1 MVNNMEKF
9 TRWLEN
15 QLFNYKTFVFII
27 IVLMTGFLGFN
38 AAQVK
43 PSASFEKMIPVQH
56 EYIQNYLKYKQDLT
70 SLGNVIRVVI
80 ENPEGDIFNAKFQ
93 DAMRQ
98 LNDELFFING
108 VDRSGMKSIWT
119 ANATWA
125 EVTEEGF
132 IGGPIIPTDYDGSE
146 RSLEQLRR
154 QVMLSGQVGYLVADN
169 FKSALYLL
177 PLMSTNPETGL
188 PLDYDELSKSLE
200 KVRDKYEAQ
209 GVNIRITGF
218 AKVVGD
224 LIDGAA
230 QVVIF
235 FITAIFIT
243 FGLLLLYNRCL
254 RSSLVTIS
262 CALVAVIW
270 QLGLLNLMGQGLDP
284 YSMLVPF
291 LVFAIAV
298 SHGVQLISAIG
309 HHIAAGRKAEQASRL
324 AFRALVIP
332 GLIAL
337 LSDGLGFITL
347 NVIEIQV
354 IQDLATAASVGVAVI
369 LLTNLVLL
377 PILMSWTG
385 VSQRGVN
392 YLLHEQAKVPSI
404 VKVFS
409 RFASPKSA
417 KLVLIFGVVCLV
429 FGLYQGQSLKI
440 GDLDSGAPEL
450 RADSRYNIDNAFVA
464 NNYKASTDIL
474 VLMVETA
481 AEQCTSYQTLNAVNR
496 LQAHVEGIPGV
507 QSTLSVTTIAKR
519 AIVGMNE
526 GNPKWQ
532 GLSSNQLVLNAGA
545 GRAPA
550 AFTNNTCSM
559 LPLII
564 YLDDH
569 KANTLETVIADI
581 TDYTTKYPTKDVVF
595 SLAAGN
601 GGIEAATNSVIE
613 KAQYQMLI
621 WVYGVVAVL
630 CFLTFRS
637 IKTLICII
645 LPLALTS
652 ILGQAL
658 MATLGIG
665 VKVATL
671 PVIALGVG
679 IGVDYGIYIYSQ
691 IAARLKVGDDLH
703 SAYCYALKSTGKAV
717 AFTGITLAIG
727 VCTWVLSPIK
737 FQADMGL
744 MLTFMFLW
752 NMLGA
757 LCFLPALAW
766 LLNINGESKEDSPAK
781 IASDIEG
788 QVSTA

>member
-1 MVNNMEKF
+1 MEKL
-9 TRWLEN
+9 TIWIEK
-15 QLFNYKTFVFII
+15 QLFGFKYVVFAF
-27 IVLMTGFLGFN
+27 IVLLTAFLAYN
-38 AAQVK
+38 ASLVR

-56 EYIQNYLKYKQDLT
+56 EYVQNYLNYKQELA
-70 SLGNVIRVVI
+70 SLGNSVRVVI
-80 ENPEGDIFNAKFQ
+80 ENENGDIFNAEFQ
-93 DAMRQ
+93 EQMRT
-98 LNDELFFING
+98 LNDELFFISG

-119 ANATWA
+119 SNVTWA
-125 EVTEEGF
+125 EVTEDGF
-132 IGGPIIPTDYDGSE
+132 VGGTVIPSDYDGSQ
-146 RSLEQLRR
+146 RTLDRLRR
-154 QVMLSGQVGYLVADN
+154 NVMLSGQVGYLVGDD
-169 FKSALYLL
+169 FKSAVFLL
-177 PLMSTNPETGL
+177 PLMSINPETGK
-188 PLDYDELSKSLE
+188 PLDYNKLSNTLE
-200 KVRDKYEAQ
+200 EIRSKYEVD
-209 GVNIRITGF
+209 GVKVHITGF

-224 LIDGAA
+224 LIAGAA
-230 QVVIF
+230 EVVIF
-235 FITAIFIT
+235 FITAIIIT
-243 FGLLLLYNRCL
+243 FALLYLYSRCL
-254 RSSLVTIS
+254 RSTIVTVT

-270 QLGLLNLMGQGLDP
+270 QLGLLNLLGQGLDP

-309 HHIAAGRKAEQASRL
+309 QHMAAGNKAEQAARL
-324 AFRALVIP
+324 AFRALAIP

-385 VSQRGVN
+385 VSPAGIK
-392 YLLHEQAKVPSI
+392 YLLAEQSKTPLI
-404 VKVFS
+404 VTVFS
-409 RFASPKSA
+409 RFADAKWAKSA
-417 KLVLIFGVVCLV
+417 LIFGVLCLV
-429 FGLYQGQSLKI
+429 VGLYQGQSLKI
-440 GDLDSGAPEL
+440 GDLDAGAPEL
-450 RADSRYNIDNAFVA
+450 RADSRYNLDNAYVA
-464 NNYKASTDIL
+464 NNYQASTDIM
-474 VLMVETA
+474 VLMVETPV
-481 AEQCTSYQTLNAVNR
+481 EQCSSYHTLNAVNQ

-507 QSTLSVTTIAKR
+507 QSTLSVATIAKK

-532 GLSSNQLVLNAGA
+532 GLSPNQLVLNAA
-545 GRAPA
+545 VGRAPA
-550 AFTNNTCSM
+550 AFMNNTCSM

-581 TDYTTKYPTKDVVF
+581 TAYTAANKTEGVNF
-595 SLAAGN
+595 ALAAGN
-601 GGIEAATNSVIE
+601 AGIEAATNSVIE
-613 KAQYQMLI
+613 KAQYQMLM
-621 WVYGVVAVL
+621 WVYGVVGVL

-637 IKTLICII
+637 VKTLICII

-691 IAARLKVGDDLH
+691 LSARLKMGDNLQD
-703 SAYCYALKSTGKAV
+703 AYKYALSSTGKAV

-744 MLTFMFLW
+744 MLTFMFIW
-752 NMLGA
+752 NMIGA

-766 LLNINGESKEDSPAK
+766 LLNIGGNT
-781 IASDIEG
+781 
-788 QVSTA
+788 QVATSSQPD

>member
-1 MVNNMEKF
+1 MEKL
-9 TRWLEN
+9 TIWIEK
-15 QLFNYKTFVFII
+15 QLFGFKYIVFAV
-27 IVLMTGFLGFN
+27 IVLLTAFLAYN
-38 AAQVK
+38 ASLVR

-56 EYIQNYLKYKQDLT
+56 EYVQNYLNYKQELA
-70 SLGNVIRVVI
+70 SLGNSVRVVI
-80 ENPEGDIFNAKFQ
+80 ENENGDIFNAEFQ
-93 DAMRQ
+93 EQMRT
-98 LNDELFFING
+98 LNDELFFISG

-119 ANATWA
+119 ANVTWA
-125 EVTEEGF
+125 EVTEDGF
-132 IGGPIIPTDYDGSE
+132 VGGTVIPSDYDGSQ
-146 RSLEQLRR
+146 RTLDRLRR
-154 QVMLSGQVGYLVADN
+154 NVMLSGQVGYLVGDD
-169 FKSALYLL
+169 FKSAVFLL
-177 PLMSTNPETGL
+177 PLMSINPDTGK
-188 PLDYDELSKSLE
+188 PLDYNQLSTTLE
-200 KVRDKYEAQ
+200 EIRSKYEVN
-209 GVNIRITGF
+209 GVKVHITGF

-224 LIDGAA
+224 LIAGAA
-230 QVVIF
+230 EVVIF
-235 FITAIFIT
+235 FLTAIVIT
-243 FGLLLLYNRCL
+243 FALLYLYSRCL
-254 RSSLVTIS
+254 RSTFVTVT

-270 QLGLLNLMGQGLDP
+270 QLGLLNLLGQGLDP

-309 HHIAAGRKAEQASRL
+309 QHMAAGNKAEQAARL
-324 AFRALVIP
+324 GFRALAIP

-347 NVIEIQV
+347 NVIEIEV

-369 LLTNLVLL
+369 LLTNLILL

-385 VSQRGVN
+385 VSPAGIK
-392 YLLHEQAKVPSI
+392 YLVAEQSKTPLI
-404 VKVFS
+404 VTVFS
-409 RFASPKSA
+409 RFADAKWAKSA
-417 KLVLIFGVVCLV
+417 LIFGVVCLAV
-429 FGLYQGQSLKI
+429 GLYQGQSLKI
-440 GDLDSGAPEL
+440 GDLDAGAPEL
-450 RADSRYNIDNAFVA
+450 RADSRYNLDNAYVV
-464 NNYKASTDIL
+464 NNYQASTDIM
-474 VLMVETA
+474 VLMVETP
-481 AEQCTSYQTLNAVNR
+481 AEQCSSYHTLNAVNQ
-496 LQAHVEGIPGV
+496 LQSHVEGIAGV
-507 QSTLSVTTIAKR
+507 QSTLSVATIAKK

-532 GLSSNQLVLNAGA
+532 GLSPNQLVLNAA
-545 GRAPA
+545 VGRAPA
-550 AFTNNTCSM
+550 AFMNNTCSM

-581 TDYTTKYPTKDVVF
+581 TAYTTANKTEGVNF
-595 SLAAGN
+595 ALAAGN
-601 GGIEAATNSVIE
+601 AGIEAATNSVIE
-613 KAQYQMLI
+613 KAQYQMLM
-621 WVYGVVAVL
+621 WVYGVVAIL

-637 IKTLICII
+637 VKTLICII

-691 IAARLKVGDDLH
+691 LSARLKIGDNLQD
-703 SAYCYALKSTGKAV
+703 AYKYALSSTGKAV

-744 MLTFMFLW
+744 MLTFMFIW

-766 LLNINGESKEDSPAK
+766 LLNIGGNRQVVAPSQQAKTEQDSSNA
-781 IASDIEG
+781 A
-788 QVSTA
+788 

>member
-1 MVNNMEKF
+1 MEKL
-9 TRWLEN
+9 TIWIEK
-15 QLFNYKTFVFII
+15 QLFGFKYVVFAF
-27 IVLMTGFLGFN
+27 IVLLTAFLAYN
-38 AAQVK
+38 ASLVR

-56 EYIQNYLKYKQDLT
+56 EYIQNYLNYKQELA
-70 SLGNVIRVVI
+70 SLGNSVRVVI
-80 ENPEGDIFNAKFQ
+80 ENEKGDIFNAKFQ
-93 DAMRQ
+93 DQMRA
-98 LNDELFFING
+98 LNDELFFISG

-119 ANATWA
+119 SNVTWA
-125 EVTEEGF
+125 EVTEDGF
-132 IGGPIIPTDYDGSE
+132 VGGTVIPSDYDGSQ
-146 RSLEQLRR
+146 RTLDRLRR
-154 QVMLSGQVGYLVADN
+154 NVMLSGQVGYLVGDD
-169 FKSALYLL
+169 FKSAVFLL
-177 PLMSTNPETGL
+177 PLMSVNPDTGKA
-188 PLDYDELSKSLE
+188 LDYDQLSNTLE
-200 KVRDKYEAQ
+200 DIRSKYEVG
-209 GVNIRITGF
+209 GVKVHITGF

-224 LIDGAA
+224 LIAGAA
-230 QVVIF
+230 EVVIF
-235 FITAIFIT
+235 FITAIIIT
-243 FGLLLLYNRCL
+243 FALLYLYSRCL
-254 RSSLVTIS
+254 RSTIVTVT

-270 QLGLLNLMGQGLDP
+270 QLGLLNLLGQGLDP

-309 HHIAAGRKAEQASRL
+309 QHMAAGNKAEQAARL
-324 AFRALVIP
+324 AFRALAIP

-385 VSQRGVN
+385 VSPAGIK
-392 YLLHEQAKVPSI
+392 YLLAEQSKTPLI
-404 VKVFS
+404 VTVFS
-409 RFASPKSA
+409 RFADAKWAKSA
-417 KLVLIFGVVCLV
+417 LMFGVFCLAV
-429 FGLYQGQSLKI
+429 GLYQGQSLKI
-440 GDLDSGAPEL
+440 GDLDAGAPEL
-450 RADSRYNIDNAFVA
+450 RADSRYNLDNAYVA
-464 NNYKASTDIL
+464 NNYQASTDIM
-474 VLMVETA
+474 VLMVETP
-481 AEQCTSYQTLNAVNR
+481 AEQCSSYHTLNAVNQ

-507 QSTLSVTTIAKR
+507 QSTLSVATIAKK

-532 GLSSNQLVLNAGA
+532 GLSPNQLVLNAA
-545 GRAPA
+545 VGRAPA
-550 AFTNNTCSM
+550 AFMNNTCSM

-581 TDYTTKYPTKDVVF
+581 TAYTAANKTEGVNF
-595 SLAAGN
+595 ALAAGN
-601 GGIEAATNSVIE
+601 AGIEAATNSVIE
-613 KAQYQMLI
+613 KAQYQMLM
-621 WVYGVVAVL
+621 WVYGVVGLL

-637 IKTLICII
+637 VKTLICII

-691 IAARLKVGDDLH
+691 LSARLKMGYNLQD
-703 SAYCYALKSTGKAV
+703 AYKYALSSTGKAV

-744 MLTFMFLW
+744 MLTFMFIW
-752 NMLGA
+752 NMIGA

-766 LLNINGESKEDSPAK
+766 LLNIGGKT
-781 IASDIEG
+781 
-788 QVSTA
+788 QVVTQVTR

>member
-1 MVNNMEKF
+1 MEKL
-9 TRWLEN
+9 TIWIEK
-15 QLFNYKTFVFII
+15 QLFGFKYIVFAV
-27 IVLMTGFLGFN
+27 IVLLTAFLAYN
-38 AAQVK
+38 ASLVR

-56 EYIQNYLKYKQDLT
+56 EYVQNYLNYKQELA
-70 SLGNVIRVVI
+70 SLGNSVRVVI
-80 ENPEGDIFNAKFQ
+80 ENENGDIFNAEFQ
-93 DAMRQ
+93 EQMRT
-98 LNDELFFING
+98 LNDELFFISG

-119 ANATWA
+119 ANVTWA
-125 EVTEEGF
+125 EVTEDGF
-132 IGGPIIPTDYDGSE
+132 VGGTVIPSDYDGSQ
-146 RSLEQLRR
+146 RTLDRLRR
-154 QVMLSGQVGYLVADN
+154 NVMLSGQVGYLVGDN
-169 FKSALYLL
+169 FKSAVFIL
-177 PLMSTNPETGL
+177 PLMSINPDTGK
-188 PLDYDELSKSLE
+188 PLDYNQLSITLE
-200 KVRDKYEAQ
+200 EIRSKYEVN
-209 GVNIRITGF
+209 GVKVHITGF

-224 LIDGAA
+224 LIAGAA
-230 QVVIF
+230 EVVIF
-235 FITAIFIT
+235 FLTAIVIT
-243 FGLLLLYNRCL
+243 FALLYLYSRCL
-254 RSSLVTIS
+254 RSTIVTVT

-309 HHIAAGRKAEQASRL
+309 QHMAAGNKAEQAARL
-324 AFRALVIP
+324 GFRALAIP

-369 LLTNLVLL
+369 LLTNLILL

-385 VSQRGVN
+385 VSPAGIK
-392 YLLHEQAKVPSI
+392 YLVAEQSKTPLI
-404 VKVFS
+404 VTVFS
-409 RFASPKSA
+409 RFADAKWAKS
-417 KLVLIFGVVCLV
+417 VLIFGVVCLAV
-429 FGLYQGQSLKI
+429 GLYQGQSLKI
-440 GDLDSGAPEL
+440 GDLDAGAPEL
-450 RADSRYNIDNAFVA
+450 RADSRYNLDNAYVV
-464 NNYKASTDIL
+464 NNYQASTDIM
-474 VLMVETA
+474 VLMVETP
-481 AEQCTSYQTLNAVNR
+481 AEQCSSYHTLNAVNQ
-496 LQAHVEGIPGV
+496 LQAHIEGIPGV
-507 QSTLSVTTIAKR
+507 QSTLSVATIAKK

-532 GLSSNQLVLNAGA
+532 GLSPNQLVLNAA
-545 GRAPA
+545 VGRAPA
-550 AFTNNTCSM
+550 AFMNNTCSM

-581 TDYTTKYPTKDVVF
+581 TAYTAANKTQGVNF
-595 SLAAGN
+595 ALAAGN
-601 GGIEAATNSVIE
+601 AGIEAATNSVIE
-613 KAQYQMLI
+613 KAQYQMLM
-621 WVYGVVAVL
+621 WVYGVVALL

-637 IKTLICII
+637 VKTLICII

-691 IAARLKVGDDLH
+691 LSARLKMGDNLQD
-703 SAYCYALKSTGKAV
+703 AYKYALSSTGKAV
-717 AFTGITLAIG
+717 AFTGVTLAIG

-744 MLTFMFLW
+744 MLTFMFIW

-766 LLNINGESKEDSPAK
+766 LLKIGGNAQVVASPELAK
-781 IASDIEG
+781 LEEEKSNA
-788 QVSTA
+788 A

>member
-1 MVNNMEKF
+1 MEKL
-9 TRWLEN
+9 TIWIEK
-15 QLFNYKTFVFII
+15 QLFGFKYIVFAV
-27 IVLMTGFLGFN
+27 IVLLTAFLAYN
-38 AAQVK
+38 ASLVR

-56 EYIQNYLKYKQDLT
+56 EYVQNYLNYKQELA
-70 SLGNVIRVVI
+70 SLGNSVRVVI
-80 ENPEGDIFNAKFQ
+80 ENQNGDIFNAEFQ
-93 DAMRQ
+93 EQMRT
-98 LNDELFFING
+98 LNDELFFISG

-119 ANATWA
+119 ANVTWA
-125 EVTEEGF
+125 EVTEDGF
-132 IGGPIIPTDYDGSE
+132 VGGTVIPSDYDGSQ
-146 RSLEQLRR
+146 RTLDRLRR
-154 QVMLSGQVGYLVADN
+154 NVMLSGQVGYLVGDN
-169 FKSALYLL
+169 FKSAVFIL
-177 PLMSTNPETGL
+177 PLMSINPDTGK
-188 PLDYDELSKSLE
+188 PLDYNQLSITLE
-200 KVRDKYEAQ
+200 EIRSKYEVN
-209 GVNIRITGF
+209 GVKVHITGF

-224 LIDGAA
+224 LIAGAA
-230 QVVIF
+230 EVVIF
-235 FITAIFIT
+235 FLTAIVIT
-243 FGLLLLYNRCL
+243 FALLYLYSRCL
-254 RSSLVTIS
+254 RSTIVTVT

-309 HHIAAGRKAEQASRL
+309 QHMAAGNKAEQAARL
-324 AFRALVIP
+324 GFRALAIP

-369 LLTNLVLL
+369 LLSNLILL

-385 VSQRGVN
+385 VSPAGIK
-392 YLLHEQAKVPSI
+392 YLVAEQSKTPLI
-404 VKVFS
+404 VTVFS
-409 RFASPKSA
+409 RFADAKWAKS
-417 KLVLIFGVVCLV
+417 VLIFGVVCLAV
-429 FGLYQGQSLKI
+429 GLYQGQSLKI
-440 GDLDSGAPEL
+440 GDLDAGAPEL
-450 RADSRYNIDNAFVA
+450 RADSRYNLDNAYVV
-464 NNYKASTDIL
+464 NNYQASTDIM
-474 VLMVETA
+474 VLMVETP
-481 AEQCTSYQTLNAVNR
+481 AEQCSSYHTLNAVNQ
-496 LQAHVEGIPGV
+496 LQAHIEGIPGV
-507 QSTLSVTTIAKR
+507 QSTLSVATIAKK

-532 GLSSNQLVLNAGA
+532 GLSPNQLVLNAA
-545 GRAPA
+545 VGRAPA
-550 AFTNNTCSM
+550 AFMNNTCSM

-581 TDYTTKYPTKDVVF
+581 TAYTAANKTEGVNF
-595 SLAAGN
+595 ALAAGN
-601 GGIEAATNSVIE
+601 AGIEAATNSVIE
-613 KAQYQMLI
+613 KAQYQMLM
-621 WVYGVVAVL
+621 WVYGVVALL

-637 IKTLICII
+637 VKTLICII

-691 IAARLKVGDDLH
+691 LSARLKMGDNLQD
-703 SAYCYALKSTGKAV
+703 AYKYALSSTGKAV
-717 AFTGITLAIG
+717 AFTGVTLAIG

-744 MLTFMFLW
+744 MLTFMFIW

-766 LLNINGESKEDSPAK
+766 LLKIGGNAQVVASPELAK
-781 IASDIEG
+781 LEEEKSNA
-788 QVSTA
+788 A

>member
-1 MVNNMEKF
+1 MEKL
-9 TRWLEN
+9 TIWIEK
-15 QLFNYKTFVFII
+15 QLFGFKYIVFAV
-27 IVLMTGFLGFN
+27 IVLLTAFLAYN
-38 AAQVK
+38 ASLVR

-56 EYIQNYLKYKQDLT
+56 EYVQNYLNYKQELA
-70 SLGNVIRVVI
+70 SLGNSVRVVI
-80 ENPEGDIFNAKFQ
+80 ENENGDIFNAEFQ
-93 DAMRQ
+93 EQMRT
-98 LNDELFFING
+98 LNDELFFISG

-119 ANATWA
+119 ANVTWA
-125 EVTEEGF
+125 EVTEDGF
-132 IGGPIIPTDYDGSE
+132 VGGTVIPSDYDGSQ
-146 RSLEQLRR
+146 RTLDRLRR
-154 QVMLSGQVGYLVADN
+154 NVMLSGQVGYLVGDD
-169 FKSALYLL
+169 FKSAVFLL
-177 PLMSTNPETGL
+177 PLMSINPDTGK
-188 PLDYDELSKSLE
+188 PLDYNQLSITLE
-200 KVRDKYEAQ
+200 EIRSKYEVN
-209 GVNIRITGF
+209 GVKVHITGF

-224 LIDGAA
+224 LIAGAA
-230 QVVIF
+230 EVVIF
-235 FITAIFIT
+235 FLTAIVIT
-243 FGLLLLYNRCL
+243 FALLYLYSRCL
-254 RSSLVTIS
+254 RSTFVTVT

-270 QLGLLNLMGQGLDP
+270 QLGLLNLLGQGLDP

-309 HHIAAGRKAEQASRL
+309 QHMAAGNKAEQAARL
-324 AFRALVIP
+324 GFRALAIP

-347 NVIEIQV
+347 NVIEIEV

-369 LLTNLVLL
+369 LLTNLILL

-385 VSQRGVN
+385 VSPAGIK
-392 YLLHEQAKVPSI
+392 YLVAEQSKTPLI
-404 VKVFS
+404 VTVFS
-409 RFASPKSA
+409 RFADAKWAKSA
-417 KLVLIFGVVCLV
+417 LIFGVVCLAV
-429 FGLYQGQSLKI
+429 GLYQGQSLKI
-440 GDLDSGAPEL
+440 GDLDAGAPEL
-450 RADSRYNIDNAFVA
+450 RADSRYNLDNAYVV
-464 NNYKASTDIL
+464 NNYQASTDIM
-474 VLMVETA
+474 VLMVETP
-481 AEQCTSYQTLNAVNR
+481 AEQCSSYHTLNAVNQ
-496 LQAHVEGIPGV
+496 LQSHVEGIAGV
-507 QSTLSVTTIAKR
+507 QSTLSVATIAKK

-532 GLSSNQLVLNAGA
+532 GLSPNQLVLNAA
-545 GRAPA
+545 VGRAPA
-550 AFTNNTCSM
+550 AFMNNTCSM

-581 TDYTTKYPTKDVVF
+581 TAYTVANKTEGVNF
-595 SLAAGN
+595 ALAAGN
-601 GGIEAATNSVIE
+601 AGIEAATNSVIE
-613 KAQYQMLI
+613 KAQYQMLM
-621 WVYGVVAVL
+621 WVYGVVAIL

-637 IKTLICII
+637 VKTLICII

-691 IAARLKVGDDLH
+691 LSARLKIGDNLQD
-703 SAYCYALKSTGKAV
+703 AYKYALSSTGKAV

-744 MLTFMFLW
+744 MLTFMFIW

-766 LLNINGESKEDSPAK
+766 LLNIGGNRQVVAPSQQAK
-781 IASDIEG
+781 IEQDSSNA
-788 QVSTA
+788 A

>member
-1 MVNNMEKF
+1 MEKL
-9 TRWLEN
+9 TIWIEK
-15 QLFNYKTFVFII
+15 QLFGFKYIVFAV
-27 IVLMTGFLGFN
+27 IVLLTAFLAYN
-38 AAQVK
+38 ASLVR

-56 EYIQNYLKYKQDLT
+56 EYVQNYLNYKQELA
-70 SLGNVIRVVI
+70 SLGNSVRVVI
-80 ENPEGDIFNAKFQ
+80 ENQNGDIFNAEFQ
-93 DAMRQ
+93 EQMRT
-98 LNDELFFING
+98 LNDELFFISG

-119 ANATWA
+119 ANVTWA
-125 EVTEEGF
+125 EVTEDGF
-132 IGGPIIPTDYDGSE
+132 VGGTVIPSDYDGSQ
-146 RSLEQLRR
+146 RTLDRLRR
-154 QVMLSGQVGYLVADN
+154 NVMLSGQVGYLVGDN
-169 FKSALYLL
+169 FKSAVFIL
-177 PLMSTNPETGL
+177 PLMSINPDTGK
-188 PLDYDELSKSLE
+188 PLDYNQLSITLE
-200 KVRDKYEAQ
+200 EIRSKYEVN
-209 GVNIRITGF
+209 GVKVHITGF

-224 LIDGAA
+224 LIAGAA
-230 QVVIF
+230 EVVIF
-235 FITAIFIT
+235 FLTAIVIT
-243 FGLLLLYNRCL
+243 FALLYLYSRCL
-254 RSSLVTIS
+254 RSTIVTVT

-309 HHIAAGRKAEQASRL
+309 QHMAAGNKSEQAARL
-324 AFRALVIP
+324 GFRALAIP

-369 LLTNLVLL
+369 LLTNLILL

-385 VSQRGVN
+385 VSPAGIK
-392 YLLHEQAKVPSI
+392 YLVAEQSKTPLI
-404 VKVFS
+404 VTVFS
-409 RFASPKSA
+409 RFADAKWAKS
-417 KLVLIFGVVCLV
+417 VLIFGVVCLAV
-429 FGLYQGQSLKI
+429 GLYQGQSLKI
-440 GDLDSGAPEL
+440 GDLDAGAPEL
-450 RADSRYNIDNAFVA
+450 RADSRYNLDNAYVV
-464 NNYKASTDIL
+464 NNYQASTDIM
-474 VLMVETA
+474 VLMVETP
-481 AEQCTSYQTLNAVNR
+481 AEQCSSYHTLNAVNQ
-496 LQAHVEGIPGV
+496 LQAHIEGIPGV
-507 QSTLSVTTIAKR
+507 QSTLSVATIAKK

-532 GLSSNQLVLNAGA
+532 GLSPNQLVLNAA
-545 GRAPA
+545 VGRAPA
-550 AFTNNTCSM
+550 AFMNNTCSM

-569 KANTLETVIADI
+569 KANTLETVISDI
-581 TDYTTKYPTKDVVF
+581 TAYTAANKTEGVNF
-595 SLAAGN
+595 ALAAGN
-601 GGIEAATNSVIE
+601 AGIEAATNSVIE
-613 KAQYQMLI
+613 KAQYQMLM
-621 WVYGVVAVL
+621 WVYGVVALL

-637 IKTLICII
+637 VKTLICII

-691 IAARLKVGDDLH
+691 LSARLKMGDNLQD
-703 SAYCYALKSTGKAV
+703 AYKYALSSTGKAV
-717 AFTGITLAIG
+717 AFTGVTLAIG

-744 MLTFMFLW
+744 MLTFMFIW

-766 LLNINGESKEDSPAK
+766 LLKIGGNAQVVASPELAK
-781 IASDIEG
+781 LEEEKSNA
-788 QVSTA
+788 A

>member
-1 MVNNMEKF
+1 MQKL
-9 TRWLEN
+9 TLWLEN
-15 QLFNYKTFVFII
+15 KLFNNKLFVFLL
-27 IVLMTGFLGFN
+27 IVITTLFLGYN
-38 AAQVK
+38 AGQVK

-56 EYIQNYLKYKQDLT
+56 EYIQNFLKYKQELA
-70 SLGNVIRVVI
+70 SLGNTVRVVI
-80 ENPEGDIFNAKFQ
+80 ENPNGDIFTADFQ
-93 DAMRQ
+93 NLMRT
-98 LNDELFFING
+98 LNDELFFISG

-119 ANATWA
+119 ANVTWA
-125 EVTEEGF
+125 EVTEDGF
-132 IGGPIIPTDYDGSE
+132 VGGTVIPSDYDGSA
-146 RSLEQLRR
+146 RTLQRLRR
-154 QVMLSGQVGYLVADN
+154 NVMLSGQVGYLVADN
-169 FKSALYLL
+169 FQSAVYLL
-177 PLMSTNPETGL
+177 PLLDTNPDTGT
-188 PLDYDELSKSLE
+188 PLDYDQLSQTLE
-200 KVRDKYEAQ
+200 QIRTKYEAE
-209 GVNIRITGF
+209 GVKIHITGF

-224 LIDGAA
+224 LIAGAA
-230 QVVIF
+230 EVVVF
-235 FITAIFIT
+235 FLTAIVIT
-243 FGLLLLYNRCL
+243 FGLLLIYSRCIK
-254 RSSLVTIS
+254 STVVTVI

-270 QLGLLNLMGQGLDP
+270 QLGLLNLLGQGLDP

-309 HHIAAGRKAEQASRL
+309 QHIAVGNKPGMASRL

-354 IQDLATAASVGVAVI
+354 IRDLATAASVGVAVI
-369 LLTNLVLL
+369 LITNLILL
-377 PILMSWTG
+377 PILMSWVG
-385 VSQRGVN
+385 VSQSGIR
-392 YLLHEQAKVPSI
+392 YLKAEQKKTSVL
-404 VKVFS
+404 VLMFS
-409 RFASPKSA
+409 RFASARWA
-417 KLVLIFGVVCLV
+417 KIALV
-429 FGLYQGQSLKI
+429 FGFICLGLGLYKGQALKI
-440 GDLDSGAPEL
+440 GDLDAGAPEL
-450 RADSRYNIDNAFVA
+450 RPDSRYNLDNAFVA
-464 NNYKASTDIL
+464 DNYRASTDIM

-481 AEQCTSYQTLNAVNR
+481 DEQCSRYATLNAVDR

-507 QSTLSVTTIAKR
+507 QSTLSVATIAKK

-532 GLSSNQLVLNAGA
+532 GLSPNQLVLNAA
-545 GRAPA
+545 VGRAPA
-550 AFTNNTCSM
+550 AFMNNTCSM

-569 KANTLETVIADI
+569 KANTLETVIGDI
-581 TDYTTKYPTKDVVF
+581 TSYTTVNKIPGVTF

-601 GGIEAATNSVIE
+601 AGIEAATNSVIE
-613 KAQYQMLI
+613 KAQYQMLF
-621 WVYGVVAVL
+621 WVYGVVALL

-637 IKTLICII
+637 FKTLLCII

-652 ILGQAL
+652 VLGQAL

-691 IAARLKVGDDLH
+691 LQARLRHGENLQT
-703 SAYCYALKSTGKAV
+703 AYRYALSSTGKAV
-717 AFTGITLAIG
+717 AFTGMTLAIG

-744 MLTFMFLW
+744 MLTFMFVW

-766 LLNINGESKEDSPAK
+766 LLNVGKIERSKTDLSAGSKTEKP
-781 IASDIEG
+781 
-788 QVSTA
+788 VNTAA

>member
-1 MVNNMEKF
+1 MEKL
-9 TRWLEN
+9 TIWIEK
-15 QLFNYKTFVFII
+15 QLFGFKNFVFIF
-27 IVLMTGFLGFN
+27 IVLLTGFLAYN
-38 AAQVK
+38 ASLVR

-56 EYIQNYLKYKQDLT
+56 EYIQNYLNYKQELA
-70 SLGNVIRVVI
+70 SLGNSVRVVI
-80 ENPEGDIFNAKFQ
+80 ENENGDIFNAEFQ
-93 DAMRQ
+93 EQMRA
-98 LNDELFFING
+98 LNDELFFIPG

-119 ANATWA
+119 SNVTWA
-125 EVTEEGF
+125 EVTEDGF
-132 IGGPIIPTDYDGSE
+132 VGGTVIPSDYDGTQ
-146 RSLEQLRR
+146 RTLDRLRR
-154 QVMLSGQVGYLVADN
+154 NVMLSGQVGYLVGDN
-169 FKSALYLL
+169 FKSAVFIL
-177 PLMSTNPETGL
+177 PLMSVNPVTGK
-188 PLDYDELSKSLE
+188 PLDYNELSNTLE
-200 KVRDKYEAQ
+200 DIRSKYEVE
-209 GVNIRITGF
+209 GVKVHITGF

-224 LIDGAA
+224 LIAGAA
-230 QVVIF
+230 EVVIF
-235 FITAIFIT
+235 FITAIAIT
-243 FGLLLLYNRCL
+243 FVLLYLYSRCL
-254 RSSLVTIS
+254 RSTIVTVT

-270 QLGLLNLMGQGLDP
+270 QLGLLNLLGQGLDP

-309 HHIAAGRKAEQASRL
+309 QHMAAGNKAEQAARL
-324 AFRALVIP
+324 AFRALAIP

-385 VSQRGVN
+385 VSPAGIK
-392 YLLHEQAKVPSI
+392 YLLSEQSKTPLI

-409 RFASPKSA
+409 RFADAKWAKSA
-417 KLVLIFGVVCLV
+417 LVFGVVCLAV
-429 FGLYQGQSLKI
+429 GLYQGQSLKI
-440 GDLDSGAPEL
+440 GDLDAGAPEL
-450 RADSRYNIDNAFVA
+450 RADSRYNLDNAYVA
-464 NNYKASTDIL
+464 NNYQASTDIM
-474 VLMVETA
+474 VLMVETP
-481 AEQCTSYQTLNAVNR
+481 AEQCSSYHTLNAVNQ

-507 QSTLSVTTIAKR
+507 QSTLSVATIAKK

-532 GLSSNQLVLNAGA
+532 GLSPNQLVLNAA
-545 GRAPA
+545 VGRAPA
-550 AFTNNTCSM
+550 AFMNNTCSM
-559 LPLII
+559 LPLMI

-581 TDYTTKYPTKDVVF
+581 TAYTAANKTEGVNF
-595 SLAAGN
+595 ALAAGN
-601 GGIEAATNSVIE
+601 AGIEAATNSVIE
-613 KAQYQMLI
+613 KAQYQMLM
-621 WVYGVVAVL
+621 WVYGVVALL

-637 IKTLICII
+637 VKTLLCII
-645 LPLALTS
+645 FPLALTS

-691 IAARLKVGDDLH
+691 LSARLKMGDNLQD
-703 SAYCYALKSTGKAV
+703 AYKYALSSTGKAV

-744 MLTFMFLW
+744 MLTFMFIW

-766 LLNINGESKEDSPAK
+766 LLNIGQQTSLISKEDQKP
-781 IASDIEG
+781 IEMNKD
-788 QVSTA
+788 TAA

>member
-1 MVNNMEKF
+1 MEKL
-9 TRWLEN
+9 TIWIEK
-15 QLFNYKTFVFII
+15 QLFGFKYVVFAF
-27 IVLMTGFLGFN
+27 IVLLTAFLAYN
-38 AAQVK
+38 ASLVR

-56 EYIQNYLKYKQDLT
+56 EYVQNYLNYKQELA
-70 SLGNVIRVVI
+70 SLGNSVRVVI
-80 ENPEGDIFNAKFQ
+80 ENENGDIFNAEFQ
-93 DAMRQ
+93 EQMRT
-98 LNDELFFING
+98 LNDELFFISG

-119 ANATWA
+119 SNVTWA
-125 EVTEEGF
+125 EVTEDGF
-132 IGGPIIPTDYDGSE
+132 VGGTVIPSDYDGSQ
-146 RSLEQLRR
+146 RTLDRLRR
-154 QVMLSGQVGYLVADN
+154 NVMLSGQVGYLVGDD
-169 FKSALYLL
+169 FKSAVFLL
-177 PLMSTNPETGL
+177 PLMSINPETGK
-188 PLDYDELSKSLE
+188 PLDYNKLSNTLE
-200 KVRDKYEAQ
+200 EIRSKYEVD
-209 GVNIRITGF
+209 GVKVHITGF

-224 LIDGAA
+224 LIAGASE
-230 QVVIF
+230 VVIF
-235 FITAIFIT
+235 FITAIIIT
-243 FGLLLLYNRCL
+243 FALLYLYSRCL
-254 RSSLVTIS
+254 RSTIVTVT

-270 QLGLLNLMGQGLDP
+270 QLGLLNLLGQGLDP

-309 HHIAAGRKAEQASRL
+309 QHMAAGNKAEQAARL
-324 AFRALVIP
+324 AFRALAIP

-385 VSQRGVN
+385 VSPSGIK
-392 YLLHEQAKVPSI
+392 YLLAEQSKTPLI
-404 VKVFS
+404 VTVFS
-409 RFASPKSA
+409 RFADAKWAKSA
-417 KLVLIFGVVCLV
+417 LIFGVFCLAV
-429 FGLYQGQSLKI
+429 GLYQGQSLKI
-440 GDLDSGAPEL
+440 GDLDAGAPEL
-450 RADSRYNIDNAFVA
+450 RADSRYNLDNAYVA
-464 NNYKASTDIL
+464 NNYQASTDIM
-474 VLMVETA
+474 VLMVETP
-481 AEQCTSYQTLNAVNR
+481 AEQCSSYHTLNAVNQ

-507 QSTLSVTTIAKR
+507 QSTLSVATIAKK

-532 GLSSNQLVLNAGA
+532 GLSPNQLVLNAA
-545 GRAPA
+545 VGRAPA
-550 AFTNNTCSM
+550 AFMNNTCSM

-581 TDYTTKYPTKDVVF
+581 TAYTAANKTEGVNF
-595 SLAAGN
+595 ALAAGN
-601 GGIEAATNSVIE
+601 AGIEAATNSVIE
-613 KAQYQMLI
+613 KAQYQMLM
-621 WVYGVVAVL
+621 WVYGVVGVL

-637 IKTLICII
+637 VKTLICII

-691 IAARLKVGDDLH
+691 LSARLKMGDNLQD
-703 SAYCYALKSTGKAV
+703 AYKYALSSTGKAV
-717 AFTGITLAIG
+717 AFTGVTLAIG

-744 MLTFMFLW
+744 MLTFMFIW
-752 NMLGA
+752 NMIGA

-766 LLNINGESKEDSPAK
+766 LLNIGGNTQASVPSQQNRVDVNESNA
-781 IASDIEG
+781 A
-788 QVSTA
+788 

>member
-1 MVNNMEKF
+1 MEKL
-9 TRWLEN
+9 TIWIEK
-15 QLFNYKTFVFII
+15 QLFGFKYVVFAF
-27 IVLMTGFLGFN
+27 IVLLTAFLAYN
-38 AAQVK
+38 ASLVR

-56 EYIQNYLKYKQDLT
+56 EYIQNYLNYKQELA
-70 SLGNVIRVVI
+70 SLGNSVRVVI
-80 ENPEGDIFNAKFQ
+80 ENEKGDIFNAKFQ
-93 DAMRQ
+93 DQMRA
-98 LNDELFFING
+98 LNDELFFISG

-119 ANATWA
+119 SNVTWA
-125 EVTEEGF
+125 EVTEDGF
-132 IGGPIIPTDYDGSE
+132 VGGTVIPSDYDGSQ
-146 RSLEQLRR
+146 RTLDRLRR
-154 QVMLSGQVGYLVADN
+154 NVMLSGQVGYLVGDD
-169 FKSALYLL
+169 FKSAVFLL
-177 PLMSTNPETGL
+177 PLMSVNPDTGKA
-188 PLDYDELSKSLE
+188 LDYDQLSNTLE
-200 KVRDKYEAQ
+200 DIRSKYEVG
-209 GVNIRITGF
+209 GVKVHITGF

-224 LIDGAA
+224 LIAGAA
-230 QVVIF
+230 EVVIF
-235 FITAIFIT
+235 FITAIIIT
-243 FGLLLLYNRCL
+243 FALLYLYSRCL
-254 RSSLVTIS
+254 RSTIVTVT

-270 QLGLLNLMGQGLDP
+270 QLGLLNLLGQGLDP

-309 HHIAAGRKAEQASRL
+309 QHMAAGNKAEQAARL
-324 AFRALVIP
+324 AFRALAIP

-385 VSQRGVN
+385 VSPAGIK
-392 YLLHEQAKVPSI
+392 YLLAEQSKTPLI
-404 VKVFS
+404 VTVFS
-409 RFASPKSA
+409 RFADAKWAKSA
-417 KLVLIFGVVCLV
+417 LMFGVFCLAV
-429 FGLYQGQSLKI
+429 GLYQGQSLKI
-440 GDLDSGAPEL
+440 GDLDAGAPEL
-450 RADSRYNIDNAFVA
+450 RADSRYNLDNAYVA
-464 NNYKASTDIL
+464 NNYQASTDIM
-474 VLMVETA
+474 VLMVETP
-481 AEQCTSYQTLNAVNR
+481 AEQCSSYHTLNAVNQ

-507 QSTLSVTTIAKR
+507 QSTLSVATIAKK

-532 GLSSNQLVLNAGA
+532 GLSPNQLVLNAA
-545 GRAPA
+545 VGRAPA
-550 AFTNNTCSM
+550 AFMNNTCSM
-559 LPLII
+559 LPL
-564 YLDDH
+564 
-569 KANTLETVIADI
+569 
-581 TDYTTKYPTKDVVF
+581 
-595 SLAAGN
+595 AAGN
-601 GGIEAATNSVIE
+601 AGIEAATNSVIE
-613 KAQYQMLI
+613 KAQYQMLM
-621 WVYGVVAVL
+621 WVYGVVGLL

-637 IKTLICII
+637 VKTLICII

-691 IAARLKVGDDLH
+691 LSARLKMGYNLQD
-703 SAYCYALKSTGKAV
+703 AYKYALSSTGKAV

-744 MLTFMFLW
+744 MLTFMFIW
-752 NMLGA
+752 NMIGA

-766 LLNINGESKEDSPAK
+766 LLNIGGKT
-781 IASDIEG
+781 
-788 QVSTA
+788 QVVTQVTR

>member
-1 MVNNMEKF
+1 MEKL
-9 TRWLEN
+9 TIWIEK
-15 QLFNYKTFVFII
+15 QLFGFKYIVFAV
-27 IVLMTGFLGFN
+27 IVLLTVFLAYN
-38 AAQVK
+38 ASLVR

-56 EYIQNYLKYKQDLT
+56 EYVQNYLNYKQELA
-70 SLGNVIRVVI
+70 SLGNSVRVVI
-80 ENPEGDIFNAKFQ
+80 ENQNGDIFNAEFQ
-93 DAMRQ
+93 EQMRT
-98 LNDELFFING
+98 LNDELFFISG

-119 ANATWA
+119 ANVTWA
-125 EVTEEGF
+125 EVTEDGF
-132 IGGPIIPTDYDGSE
+132 VGGTVIPSDYDGSQ
-146 RSLEQLRR
+146 RTLDRLRR
-154 QVMLSGQVGYLVADN
+154 NVMLSGQVGYLVGDN
-169 FKSALYLL
+169 FKSAVFIL
-177 PLMSTNPETGL
+177 PLMSINPDTGK
-188 PLDYDELSKSLE
+188 PLDYNQLSITLE
-200 KVRDKYEAQ
+200 EIRSKYEVN
-209 GVNIRITGF
+209 GVKIHITGF

-224 LIDGAA
+224 LIAGAA
-230 QVVIF
+230 EVVIF
-235 FITAIFIT
+235 FLTAIVIT
-243 FGLLLLYNRCL
+243 FVLLYLYSRCL
-254 RSSLVTIS
+254 RSTIVTVT

-309 HHIAAGRKAEQASRL
+309 QHMAAGNKPEQAARL
-324 AFRALVIP
+324 GFRALAVP

-369 LLTNLVLL
+369 LLTNLILL

-385 VSQRGVN
+385 VSPAGIK
-392 YLLHEQAKVPSI
+392 YLVAEQSKTPLI
-404 VKVFS
+404 VTVFS
-409 RFASPKSA
+409 RFAGAKWAKSA
-417 KLVLIFGVVCLV
+417 LIFGVVCLAV
-429 FGLYQGQSLKI
+429 GLYQGQSLKI
-440 GDLDSGAPEL
+440 GDLDAGAPEL
-450 RADSRYNIDNAFVA
+450 RADSRYNLDNAYVV
-464 NNYKASTDIL
+464 NNYQASTDIM
-474 VLMVETA
+474 VLMVETP
-481 AEQCTSYQTLNAVNR
+481 AEQCSSYHTLNAVNQ
-496 LQAHVEGIPGV
+496 LQAHIEGIPGV
-507 QSTLSVTTIAKR
+507 QSTLSVATIAKK

-532 GLSSNQLVLNAGA
+532 GLSPNQLVLNAA
-545 GRAPA
+545 VGRAPA
-550 AFTNNTCSM
+550 AFMNNTCSM

-581 TDYTTKYPTKDVVF
+581 TAYTAANKTQGVNF
-595 SLAAGN
+595 ALAAGN
-601 GGIEAATNSVIE
+601 AGIEAATNSVIE
-613 KAQYQMLI
+613 KAQYQMLM
-621 WVYGVVAVL
+621 WVYGVVALL

-637 IKTLICII
+637 VKTLICII

-691 IAARLKVGDDLH
+691 LSARLKMGDNLQD
-703 SAYCYALKSTGKAV
+703 AYKYALSSTGKAV
-717 AFTGITLAIG
+717 AFTGVTLAIG

-744 MLTFMFLW
+744 MLTFMFIW

-766 LLNINGESKEDSPAK
+766 LLKIGGNAQVVASPELAK
-781 IASDIEG
+781 LEEEKSNA
-788 QVSTA
+788 A

>member
-1 MVNNMEKF
+1 MEKL
-9 TRWLEN
+9 TIWIEK
-15 QLFNYKTFVFII
+15 QLFGFKYIVFAV
-27 IVLMTGFLGFN
+27 IVLLTAFLAYN
-38 AAQVK
+38 ASLVR

-56 EYIQNYLKYKQDLT
+56 EYVQNYLNYKQELA
-70 SLGNVIRVVI
+70 SLGNSVRVVI
-80 ENPEGDIFNAKFQ
+80 ENENGDIFNAEFQ
-93 DAMRQ
+93 EQMRT
-98 LNDELFFING
+98 LNDELFFISG

-119 ANATWA
+119 ANVTWA
-125 EVTEEGF
+125 EVTEDGF
-132 IGGPIIPTDYDGSE
+132 VGGTVIPSDYDGSQ
-146 RSLEQLRR
+146 RTLDRLRR
-154 QVMLSGQVGYLVADN
+154 NVMLSGQVGYLVGDD
-169 FKSALYLL
+169 FKSAVFLL
-177 PLMSTNPETGL
+177 PLMSINPDTGK
-188 PLDYDELSKSLE
+188 PLDYNQLSTTLE
-200 KVRDKYEAQ
+200 EIRSKYEVN
-209 GVNIRITGF
+209 GVKVHITGF

-224 LIDGAA
+224 LIAGAA
-230 QVVIF
+230 EVVIF
-235 FITAIFIT
+235 FLTAIVIT
-243 FGLLLLYNRCL
+243 FALLYLYSRCL
-254 RSSLVTIS
+254 RSTFVTVT

-270 QLGLLNLMGQGLDP
+270 QLGLLNLLGQGLDP

-309 HHIAAGRKAEQASRL
+309 QHMAAGNKAEQAARL
-324 AFRALVIP
+324 GFRALAIP

-347 NVIEIQV
+347 NVIEIEV

-369 LLTNLVLL
+369 LLTNLILL

-385 VSQRGVN
+385 VSPAGIK
-392 YLLHEQAKVPSI
+392 YLVAEQSKTPLI
-404 VKVFS
+404 VTVFS
-409 RFASPKSA
+409 RFADAKWAKSA
-417 KLVLIFGVVCLV
+417 LIFGVVCLAV
-429 FGLYQGQSLKI
+429 GLYQGQSLKI
-440 GDLDSGAPEL
+440 GDLDAGAPEL
-450 RADSRYNIDNAFVA
+450 RADSRYNLDNAYVV
-464 NNYKASTDIL
+464 NNYQASTDIM
-474 VLMVETA
+474 VLMVETP
-481 AEQCTSYQTLNAVNR
+481 AEQCSSYHTLNAVNQ
-496 LQAHVEGIPGV
+496 LQSHVEGIAGV
-507 QSTLSVTTIAKR
+507 QSTLSVATIAKK

-532 GLSSNQLVLNAGA
+532 GLSPNQLVLNAA
-545 GRAPA
+545 VGRAPA
-550 AFTNNTCSM
+550 AFMNNTCSM

-581 TDYTTKYPTKDVVF
+581 TAYTTANKTEGVNF
-595 SLAAGN
+595 ALAAGN
-601 GGIEAATNSVIE
+601 AGIEAATNSVIE
-613 KAQYQMLI
+613 KAQYQMLM
-621 WVYGVVAVL
+621 WVYGVVAIL

-637 IKTLICII
+637 VKTLICII

-691 IAARLKVGDDLH
+691 LSARLKIGDNLQD
-703 SAYCYALKSTGKAV
+703 AYKYALSSTGKAV

-744 MLTFMFLW
+744 MLTFMFIW

-766 LLNINGESKEDSPAK
+766 LLNIGGNRQVVAPSQQAK
-781 IASDIEG
+781 IEQDSSNA
-788 QVSTA
+788 A

>member
-1 MVNNMEKF
+1 MEKL
-9 TRWLEN
+9 TIWIEK
-15 QLFNYKTFVFII
+15 QLFGFKYLVFGF
-27 IVLMTGFLGFN
+27 IVLLTAFLAYN
-38 AAQVK
+38 ASLVR

-56 EYIQNYLKYKQDLT
+56 EYVQNYLNYKQELA
-70 SLGNVIRVVI
+70 SLGNSVRVVI
-80 ENPEGDIFNAKFQ
+80 ENENGDIFNAQFQ
-93 DAMRQ
+93 EQMRT
-98 LNDELFFING
+98 LNDELFFISG

-119 ANATWA
+119 ANVTWA
-125 EVTEEGF
+125 EVTEDGF
-132 IGGPIIPTDYDGSE
+132 VGGTVIPSDYDGSQ
-146 RSLEQLRR
+146 RTLDRLRR
-154 QVMLSGQVGYLVADN
+154 NVMLSGQVGYLVGDN
-169 FKSALYLL
+169 LQSAVFIL
-177 PLMSTNPETGL
+177 PLMSVNPDTNK
-188 PLDYDELSKSLE
+188 PLDYNELSNKLE
-200 KVRDKYEAQ
+200 EIRAKYETN
-209 GVNIRITGF
+209 GVKIHITGF

-224 LIDGAA
+224 LIAGAA
-230 QVVIF
+230 EVVIF
-235 FITAIFIT
+235 FLTAIVIT
-243 FGLLLLYNRCL
+243 FALLYLYSRCL
-254 RSSLVTIS
+254 RSTIVTVT

-270 QLGLLNLMGQGLDP
+270 QLGLLNLLGQGLDP

-309 HHIAAGRKAEQASRL
+309 QHMAAGNKAEQAARL
-324 AFRALVIP
+324 GFRALAIP

-347 NVIEIQV
+347 NVIEIEV

-369 LLTNLVLL
+369 LLTNLILL

-385 VSQRGVN
+385 VSPAGIK
-392 YLLHEQAKVPSI
+392 YLVAEQSKTPVI
-404 VKVFS
+404 VTVFS
-409 RFASPKSA
+409 RFADAKWAKSA
-417 KLVLIFGVVCLV
+417 LVFGVFCLAI
-429 FGLYQGQSLKI
+429 GLYQGQSLKI
-440 GDLDSGAPEL
+440 GDLDAGAPEL
-450 RADSRYNIDNAFVA
+450 RADSRYNLDNAFVV
-464 NNYKASTDIL
+464 NNYQASTDIM
-474 VLMVETA
+474 VLMVETP
-481 AEQCTSYQTLNAVNR
+481 AEQCSSYHTLNAVNQ

-507 QSTLSVTTIAKR
+507 QSTLSVATIAKK

-532 GLSSNQLVLNAGA
+532 GLSPNQLVLNAA
-545 GRAPA
+545 VGRAPA
-550 AFTNNTCSM
+550 AFMNNTCSM

-581 TDYTTKYPTKDVVF
+581 TAYTAANKTEGVNF
-595 SLAAGN
+595 ALAAGN
-601 GGIEAATNSVIE
+601 AGIEAATNNVIE
-613 KAQYQMLI
+613 KAQYQMLM
-621 WVYGVVAVL
+621 WVYGVVALL

-637 IKTLICII
+637 VKTLICII

-691 IAARLKVGDDLH
+691 LSARLKIGDSLQD
-703 SAYCYALKSTGKAV
+703 AYKYALSSTGKAV

-744 MLTFMFLW
+744 MLTFMFIW

-766 LLNINGESKEDSPAK
+766 LLKIGGEPQIANLSQQGNVAEDNSNA
-781 IASDIEG
+781 A
-788 QVSTA
+788 

>member
-1 MVNNMEKF
+1 MEKL
-9 TRWLEN
+9 TIWIEK
-15 QLFNYKTFVFII
+15 QLFGFKYVVFAF
-27 IVLMTGFLGFN
+27 IVLLTAFLAYN
-38 AAQVK
+38 ASLVR

-56 EYIQNYLKYKQDLT
+56 EYIQNYLNYKQELA
-70 SLGNVIRVVI
+70 SLGNSVRVVI
-80 ENPEGDIFNAKFQ
+80 ENEKGDIFNADFQ
-93 DAMRQ
+93 ERMRA
-98 LNDELFFING
+98 LNDELFFISG

-119 ANATWA
+119 SNVTWA
-125 EVTEEGF
+125 EVTEDGF
-132 IGGPIIPTDYDGSE
+132 VGGTVIPSDYDGSQ
-146 RSLEQLRR
+146 RTLDRLRR
-154 QVMLSGQVGYLVADN
+154 NVMLSGQVGYLVGDD
-169 FKSALYLL
+169 FKSAVFLL
-177 PLMSTNPETGL
+177 PLMSINPDTGK
-188 PLDYDELSKSLE
+188 PLDYNQLSNTLE
-200 KVRDKYEAQ
+200 DIRSKYEVD
-209 GVNIRITGF
+209 GVKVHITGF

-224 LIDGAA
+224 LIAGAA
-230 QVVIF
+230 EVVIF
-235 FITAIFIT
+235 FITAIIIT
-243 FGLLLLYNRCL
+243 FALLYLYSRCL
-254 RSSLVTIS
+254 RSTIVTVT

-270 QLGLLNLMGQGLDP
+270 QLGLLNLLGQGLDP

-298 SHGVQLISAIG
+298 SHGVQLISSIG
-309 HHIAAGRKAEQASRL
+309 QHMAAGNKAEQAARL
-324 AFRALVIP
+324 AFRSLAIP

-385 VSQRGVN
+385 VSPAGIK
-392 YLLHEQAKVPSI
+392 YLLAEQSKTPLI
-404 VKVFS
+404 VTVFS
-409 RFASPKSA
+409 RFADAKWAKSA
-417 KLVLIFGVVCLV
+417 LIFGVVCLAV
-429 FGLYQGQSLKI
+429 GLYQGQALKI
-440 GDLDSGAPEL
+440 GDLDAGAPEL
-450 RADSRYNIDNAFVA
+450 RADSRYNLDNAYVA
-464 NNYKASTDIL
+464 NNYQASTDIM
-474 VLMVETA
+474 VLMVETP
-481 AEQCTSYQTLNAVNR
+481 AEQCSSYHTLNAVNQ

-507 QSTLSVTTIAKR
+507 QSTLSVATIAKK

-532 GLSSNQLVLNAGA
+532 GLSPNQLVLNAA
-545 GRAPA
+545 VGRAPA
-550 AFTNNTCSM
+550 AFMNNTCSM

-581 TDYTTKYPTKDVVF
+581 TAYTAANKTEGVNF
-595 SLAAGN
+595 ALAAGN
-601 GGIEAATNSVIE
+601 AGIEAATNSVIE
-613 KAQYQMLI
+613 KAQYQMLM
-621 WVYGVVAVL
+621 WVYGVVGLL

-637 IKTLICII
+637 VKTLICII

-691 IAARLKVGDDLH
+691 LSARLKMGDNLQD
-703 SAYCYALKSTGKAV
+703 AYKYALSSTGKAV
-717 AFTGITLAIG
+717 AFTGVTLAIG

-744 MLTFMFLW
+744 MLTFMFIW
-752 NMLGA
+752 NMIGA

-766 LLNINGESKEDSPAK
+766 LLNIGGNTQVVTPSQPTQ
-781 IASDIEG
+781 IEVG
-788 QVSTA
+788 KNNAV

>member
-1 MVNNMEKF
+1 MEKF
-9 TRWLEN
+9 TLWLESK
-15 QLFNYKTFVFII
+15 LFNYKKIVFTLM
-27 IVLMTGFLGFN
+27 VLMTAFLAYN
-38 AAQVK
+38 ASLVR

-56 EYIQNYLKYKQDLT
+56 EYIQNYLNYKQELA
-70 SLGNVIRVVI
+70 SLGNIIRVVI
-80 ENPEGDIFNAKFQ
+80 ENPNGDIFNAEFQ
-93 DAMRQ
+93 DTMRR
-98 LNDELFFING
+98 LNDELFFIKG

-119 ANATWA
+119 ANVTWA

-132 IGGPIIPTDYDGSE
+132 VGGSVIPSDFDGTQ
-146 RSLEQLRR
+146 RTLDRLRR
-154 QVMLSGQVGYLVADN
+154 NVMLSGQVGYLVADN
-169 FKSALYLL
+169 FQSAVYML
-177 PLMSTNPETGL
+177 PLMSTDPETGKA
-188 PLDYDELSKSLE
+188 LDYDELSKTLE
-200 KVRDKYEAQ
+200 DIRSKYEAE
-209 GVNIRITGF
+209 GVKIHITGF

-224 LIDGAA
+224 LIAGAA
-230 QVVIF
+230 QVVVF

-243 FGLLLLYNRCL
+243 FGLLLFYNRCL

-262 CALVAVIW
+262 CALVAVVW
-270 QLGLLNLMGQGLDP
+270 QLGLLNLLGQGLDP

-309 HHIAAGRKAEQASRL
+309 QHIAAGNKAEQAARL

-385 VSQRGVN
+385 VSNRGVK
-392 YLLHEQAKVPSI
+392 YLLAEQDKVPLI
-404 VKVFS
+404 VTVFS
-409 RFASPKSA
+409 RFATA
-417 KLVLIFGVVCLV
+417 KWAKIVIVFGLACLAV
-429 FGLYQGQSLKI
+429 GLYQGRSLKI
-440 GDLDSGAPEL
+440 GDLDAGAPEL
-450 RADSRYNIDNAFVA
+450 RADSRYNLDNAFVA

-474 VLMVETA
+474 VLMVETP
-481 AEQCTSYQTLNAVNR
+481 AEQCSSYQTLNAVNR
-496 LQAHVEGIPGV
+496 LQAHVEGVPGV
-507 QSTLSVTTIAKR
+507 QSTLSVATIAKK

-532 GLSSNQLVLNAGA
+532 GLSTNQWVLNAA
-545 GRAPA
+545 VGRAPA
-550 AFTNNTCSM
+550 AFMNNTCSM

-581 TDYTTKYPTKDVVF
+581 NNYLATYPTENVNF
-595 SLAAGN
+595 ALAAGN
-601 GGIEAATNSVIE
+601 AGIEAATNSVIE

-621 WVYGVVAVL
+621 WVYGVVALL

-637 IKTLICII
+637 FKTLVCII

-658 MATLGIG
+658 MASLGIG

-691 IAARLKVGDDLH
+691 LQARLKIGDNLQ
-703 SAYCYALKSTGKAV
+703 SAYSYALTSTGKAV
-717 AFTGITLAIG
+717 AFTGVTLAIG

-766 LLNINGESKEDSPAK
+766 LLKIKGTESEVAETEKKPLTQAIDGVA
-781 IASDIEG
+781 
-788 QVSTA
+788 

>member
-1 MVNNMEKF
+1 MEKF
-9 TRWLEN
+9 TIWIEK
-15 QLFNYKTFVFII
+15 QLFGFKYIVFAV
-27 IVLMTGFLGFN
+27 IVLLTIFLGYN
-38 AAQVK
+38 ASLVR

-56 EYIQNYLKYKQDLT
+56 EYVQNYLNYKQELA
-70 SLGNVIRVVI
+70 SLGNSVRVVI
-80 ENPEGDIFNAKFQ
+80 ENEKGDIFNAEFQ
-93 DAMRQ
+93 DQMRT
-98 LNDELFFING
+98 LNDELFFISG

-119 ANATWA
+119 ANVTWA
-125 EVTEEGF
+125 EVTEDGF
-132 IGGPIIPTDYDGSE
+132 VGGTVIPSDYDGSQRTLE
-146 RSLEQLRR
+146 RLRR
-154 QVMLSGQVGYLVADN
+154 NVMLSGQVGYLVADN
-169 FKSALYLL
+169 FKSAVFLL
-177 PLMSTNPETGL
+177 PLMSVNPETGK
-188 PLDYDELSKSLE
+188 PLDYNQLSITLE
-200 KVRDKYEAQ
+200 EIRSKYEVN
-209 GVNIRITGF
+209 GVKIHITGF

-224 LIDGAA
+224 LIAGAA
-230 QVVIF
+230 EVVMF
-235 FITAIFIT
+235 FLTAIVIT
-243 FGLLLLYNRCL
+243 FALLYLYSRCL
-254 RSSLVTIS
+254 RSTMVTVT

-270 QLGLLNLMGQGLDP
+270 QLGLLHLLGQGLDP

-309 HHIAAGRKAEQASRL
+309 QHMAAGNKSELAARL
-324 AFRALVIP
+324 GFRALAIP

-347 NVIEIQV
+347 NVIEIEV

-369 LLTNLVLL
+369 LLTNLILL

-385 VSQRGVN
+385 VSPAGIK
-392 YLLHEQAKVPSI
+392 YLLAEQSKTPLI
-404 VKVFS
+404 VTVFS
-409 RFASPKSA
+409 RFADARWAKSA
-417 KLVLIFGVVCLV
+417 LIFGVVCLAV
-429 FGLYQGQSLKI
+429 GLYQGQSLKI
-440 GDLDSGAPEL
+440 GDLDAGAPEL
-450 RADSRYNIDNAFVA
+450 RADSRYNLDNAYVV
-464 NNYKASTDIL
+464 NNYQASTDIM
-474 VLMVETA
+474 VLMVETP
-481 AEQCTSYQTLNAVNR
+481 AEQCSSYHTLNAVNQ
-496 LQAHVEGIPGV
+496 LQAHVEGIAGV
-507 QSTLSVTTIAKR
+507 QSTLSLATIAKK

-532 GLSSNQLVLNAGA
+532 GLSPNQLVLNAA
-545 GRAPA
+545 VGRAPA
-550 AFTNNTCSM
+550 AFMNNNCSM

-581 TDYTTKYPTKDVVF
+581 TAYTTANKTEGVNF
-595 SLAAGN
+595 ALAAGN
-601 GGIEAATNSVIE
+601 AGIEAATNSVIE
-613 KAQYQMLI
+613 KAQYQMLM
-621 WVYGVVAVL
+621 WVYGVVALL

-637 IKTLICII
+637 VKTLICII

-691 IAARLKVGDDLH
+691 LSARLNMGDNLQD
-703 SAYCYALKSTGKAV
+703 AYKYALSSTGKAV
-717 AFTGITLAIG
+717 AFTGVTLAIG

-744 MLTFMFLW
+744 MLTFMFIW

-766 LLNINGESKEDSPAK
+766 LLNVGGNRDAVVSSEQIK
-781 IASDIEG
+781 IE
-788 QVSTA
+788 

>member
-1 MVNNMEKF
+1 MEKL
-9 TRWLEN
+9 TIWIEK
-15 QLFNYKTFVFII
+15 QLFGFKYIVFAV
-27 IVLMTGFLGFN
+27 IVLLTAFLAYN
-38 AAQVK
+38 ASLVR

-56 EYIQNYLKYKQDLT
+56 EYVQNYLNYKQELA
-70 SLGNVIRVVI
+70 SLGNSVRVVI
-80 ENPEGDIFNAKFQ
+80 ENQNGDIFNAEFQ
-93 DAMRQ
+93 EQMRT
-98 LNDELFFING
+98 LNDELFFISG

-119 ANATWA
+119 ANVTWA
-125 EVTEEGF
+125 EVTEDGF
-132 IGGPIIPTDYDGSE
+132 VGGTVIPSDYDGSQ
-146 RSLEQLRR
+146 RTLDRLRR
-154 QVMLSGQVGYLVADN
+154 NVMLSGQVGYLVGDN
-169 FKSALYLL
+169 FKSAVFIL
-177 PLMSTNPETGL
+177 PLMSINPDTGK
-188 PLDYDELSKSLE
+188 PLDYNQLSITLE
-200 KVRDKYEAQ
+200 EIRSKYEVN
-209 GVNIRITGF
+209 GVKVHITGF

-224 LIDGAA
+224 LIAGAA
-230 QVVIF
+230 EVVIF
-235 FITAIFIT
+235 FLTAIVIT
-243 FGLLLLYNRCL
+243 FALLYLYSRCL
-254 RSSLVTIS
+254 RSTIVTVT

-309 HHIAAGRKAEQASRL
+309 QHMAAGNKAEQAARL
-324 AFRALVIP
+324 GFRALAIP

-369 LLTNLVLL
+369 LLTNLILL

-385 VSQRGVN
+385 VSPAGIK
-392 YLLHEQAKVPSI
+392 YLVAEQSKTPLI
-404 VKVFS
+404 VTVFS
-409 RFASPKSA
+409 RFADAKWAKS
-417 KLVLIFGVVCLV
+417 VLIFGVVCLAV
-429 FGLYQGQSLKI
+429 GLYQGQSLKI
-440 GDLDSGAPEL
+440 GDLDAGAPEL
-450 RADSRYNIDNAFVA
+450 RADSRYNLDNAYVV
-464 NNYKASTDIL
+464 NNYQASTDIM
-474 VLMVETA
+474 VLMVETP
-481 AEQCTSYQTLNAVNR
+481 AEQCSSYHTLNAVNQ
-496 LQAHVEGIPGV
+496 LQAHIEGIPGV
-507 QSTLSVTTIAKR
+507 QSTLSVATIAKK

-532 GLSSNQLVLNAGA
+532 GLSPNQLVLNAA
-545 GRAPA
+545 VGRAPA
-550 AFTNNTCSM
+550 AFMNNTCSM

-581 TDYTTKYPTKDVVF
+581 TAYTAANKTEGVNF
-595 SLAAGN
+595 ALAAGN
-601 GGIEAATNSVIE
+601 AGIEAATNSVIE
-613 KAQYQMLI
+613 KAQYQMLM
-621 WVYGVVAVL
+621 WVYGVVALL

-637 IKTLICII
+637 VKTLICII

-691 IAARLKVGDDLH
+691 LSARLKMGDNLQD
-703 SAYCYALKSTGKAV
+703 AYKYALSSTGKAV
-717 AFTGITLAIG
+717 AFTGVTLAIG

-744 MLTFMFLW
+744 MLTFMFIW

-766 LLNINGESKEDSPAK
+766 LLKIGGNAQVVASPELAK
-781 IASDIEG
+781 LEEEKSNA
-788 QVSTA
+788 A

>member
-1 MVNNMEKF
+1 MEKL
-9 TRWLEN
+9 TIWIEK
-15 QLFNYKTFVFII
+15 QLFGFKYIVFAV
-27 IVLMTGFLGFN
+27 IVLLTAFLGYN
-38 AAQVK
+38 ASLVR

-56 EYIQNYLKYKQDLT
+56 EYVQNYLNYKQELA
-70 SLGNVIRVVI
+70 SLGNSVRVVI
-80 ENPEGDIFNAKFQ
+80 ENQNGDIFNAEFQ
-93 DAMRQ
+93 DQMRT
-98 LNDELFFING
+98 LNDELFFISG

-119 ANATWA
+119 ANVTWA
-125 EVTEEGF
+125 EVTEDGF
-132 IGGPIIPTDYDGSE
+132 VGGTVIPSDYDGSQ
-146 RSLEQLRR
+146 RTLDRLRR
-154 QVMLSGQVGYLVADN
+154 NVMLSGQVGYLVGDD
-169 FKSALYLL
+169 FKSAVFLL
-177 PLMSTNPETGL
+177 PLMSINPDTGK
-188 PLDYDELSKSLE
+188 PLDYNQLSTTLE
-200 KVRDKYEAQ
+200 EIRSKYEVN
-209 GVNIRITGF
+209 GVKVHITGF

-224 LIDGAA
+224 LIAGAA

-235 FITAIFIT
+235 FLTAIVIT
-243 FGLLLLYNRCL
+243 FALLYLYSRCL
-254 RSSLVTIS
+254 RSTFVTVT

-270 QLGLLNLMGQGLDP
+270 QLGLLNLLGQGLDP

-309 HHIAAGRKAEQASRL
+309 QHMAAGNKAEQAARL
-324 AFRALVIP
+324 GFRALAIP

-347 NVIEIQV
+347 NVIEIEV

-369 LLTNLVLL
+369 LLTNLILL

-385 VSQRGVN
+385 VSPAGIK
-392 YLLHEQAKVPSI
+392 YLLAEQSKTPLI
-404 VKVFS
+404 VTVFS
-409 RFASPKSA
+409 RFADAKWAKSA
-417 KLVLIFGVVCLV
+417 LIFGVVCLAV
-429 FGLYQGQSLKI
+429 GLYQGQSLKI
-440 GDLDSGAPEL
+440 GDLDAGAPEL
-450 RADSRYNIDNAFVA
+450 RADSRYNLDNAYMV
-464 NNYKASTDIL
+464 NNYQASTDIM
-474 VLMVETA
+474 VLMVETP
-481 AEQCTSYQTLNAVNR
+481 AEQCSSYHTLNAVNQ
-496 LQAHVEGIPGV
+496 LQSHVEGIAGV
-507 QSTLSVTTIAKR
+507 QSTLSVATIAKK

-532 GLSSNQLVLNAGA
+532 GLSPNQLVLNAA
-545 GRAPA
+545 VGRAPA
-550 AFTNNTCSM
+550 AFMNNTCSM

-581 TDYTTKYPTKDVVF
+581 TAYTAANKTEGVNF
-595 SLAAGN
+595 ALAAGN
-601 GGIEAATNSVIE
+601 AGIEAATNSVIE
-613 KAQYQMLI
+613 KAQYQMLM
-621 WVYGVVAVL
+621 WVYGVVAIL

-637 IKTLICII
+637 VKTLICII

-691 IAARLKVGDDLH
+691 LSARLKMGDNLQD
-703 SAYCYALKSTGKAV
+703 AYQYALSSTGKAV

-744 MLTFMFLW
+744 MLTFMFIW

-766 LLNINGESKEDSPAK
+766 LLNIGGNRQAVASSPQTK
-781 IASDIEG
+781 IEQDNSNA
-788 QVSTA
+788 A

>member
-1 MVNNMEKF
+1 MEKL
-9 TRWLEN
+9 TIWIEK
-15 QLFNYKTFVFII
+15 QLFGFKYIVFAV
-27 IVLMTGFLGFN
+27 IVLLTVFLAYN
-38 AAQVK
+38 ASLVR

-56 EYIQNYLKYKQDLT
+56 EYIQNYLNYKEELA
-70 SLGNVIRVVI
+70 SLGNSVRVVI
-80 ENPEGDIFNAKFQ
+80 ENERGDIFNAEFQ
-93 DAMRQ
+93 EQMRA
-98 LNDELFFING
+98 LNDELFFISG

-119 ANATWA
+119 SNVTWA
-125 EVTEEGF
+125 EVTEDGF
-132 IGGPIIPTDYDGSE
+132 VGGTVIPNDYDGSQ
-146 RSLEQLRR
+146 RTLDRLRR
-154 QVMLSGQVGYLVADN
+154 NVMLSGQVGYLVGDN
-169 FKSALYLL
+169 FKSAVFLL
-177 PLMSTNPETGL
+177 PLMSINPETGK
-188 PLDYDELSKSLE
+188 PLDYNQLSITLE
-200 KVRDKYEAQ
+200 DIRSKYEVN
-209 GVNIRITGF
+209 GVKIHITGF

-224 LIDGAA
+224 LIAGAA
-230 QVVIF
+230 EVVIF
-235 FITAIFIT
+235 FITAIVIT
-243 FGLLLLYNRCL
+243 FVLLYLYSRCL
-254 RSSLVTIS
+254 RSTIVTVT

-270 QLGLLNLMGQGLDP
+270 QLGLLNLLGQGLDP

-309 HHIAAGRKAEQASRL
+309 QHMAAGNKAEQAARL
-324 AFRALVIP
+324 AFRALAIP

-385 VSQRGVN
+385 VSPAGIK
-392 YLLHEQAKVPSI
+392 YLLAEQSKTPLI
-404 VKVFS
+404 VTVFS
-409 RFASPKSA
+409 RFADA
-417 KLVLIFGVVCLV
+417 KWAKRVLVFGVFCLV
-429 FGLYQGQSLKI
+429 VGLYQGQSLQI
-440 GDLDSGAPEL
+440 GDLDAGAPEL
-450 RADSRYNIDNAFVA
+450 RADSRYNLDNAYVA
-464 NNYKASTDIL
+464 NNYQASTDIM
-474 VLMVETA
+474 VLMVETPV
-481 AEQCTSYQTLNAVNR
+481 EQCSSYHTLNAVNR
-496 LQAHVEGIPGV
+496 LQAHIEGIPGV
-507 QSTLSVTTIAKR
+507 QSTLSVATIAKK

-532 GLSSNQLVLNAGA
+532 GLSPNQLVLNAA
-545 GRAPA
+545 VGRAPA
-550 AFTNNTCSM
+550 AFMNNTCSM

-569 KANTLETVIADI
+569 KANTLETVISDI
-581 TDYTTKYPTKDVVF
+581 TAYTEANKTKNVNF
-595 SLAAGN
+595 ALAAGN
-601 GGIEAATNSVIE
+601 AGIEAATNSVIE
-613 KAQYQMLI
+613 KAQYQMLM
-621 WVYGVVAVL
+621 WVYGVVGVL

-691 IAARLKVGDDLH
+691 LSARLKMGDNLQD
-703 SAYCYALKSTGKAV
+703 AYEYALSSTGKAV
-717 AFTGITLAIG
+717 AFTGVTLAIG

-744 MLTFMFLW
+744 MLTFMFIW

-757 LCFLPALAW
+757 LCLLPALAW
-766 LLNINGESKEDSPAK
+766 LLKIGGNTQVVASPELAK
-781 IASDIEG
+781 LEEEKSNA
-788 QVSTA
+788 A

>member
-1 MVNNMEKF
+1 MESLIN
-9 TRWLEN
+9 WLEKK
-15 QLFNYKTFVFII
+15 LFGFKFLVFIC
-27 IVLMTGFLGFN
+27 IVLATVFLAYN
-38 AAQVK
+38 ASQVR

-56 EYIQNYLKYKQDLT
+56 EYIQNYLNYKQELA
-70 SLGNVIRVVI
+70 SLGNSVRVVI
-80 ENPEGDIFNAKFQ
+80 ENPEGDIFNADFQ
-93 DAMRQ
+93 AKMRS
-98 LNDELFFING
+98 LNDELFFIPG

-119 ANATWA
+119 ANVTWA
-125 EVTEEGF
+125 EVTEDGF
-132 IGGPIIPTDYDGSE
+132 VGGTIIPSDYDGSQ
-146 RSLEQLRR
+146 RTLDRLRR
-154 QVMLSGQVGYLVADN
+154 NVMLSGQVGYLVADN
-169 FKSALYLL
+169 FQSAVFLL
-177 PLMSTNPETGL
+177 PLMGINPETGK
-188 PLDYDELSKSLE
+188 PLDYDQLSKTLE
-200 KVRDKYEAQ
+200 QIRDKYEAQ
-209 GVNIRITGF
+209 GVKVHITGF

-224 LIDGAA
+224 LIAGAA
-230 QVVIF
+230 EVVTF
-235 FITAIFIT
+235 FVTAIVIT
-243 FGLLLLYNRCL
+243 FALLFLYSRCL
-254 RSSLVTIS
+254 KSSIVTVV

-270 QLGLLNLMGQGLDP
+270 QLGLLNLLGQGLDP

-298 SHGVQLISAIG
+298 SHGVQLISSIG
-309 HHIAAGRKAEQASRL
+309 QHMAAGNKSEQAARL
-324 AFRALVIP
+324 AFRSLAIP

-354 IQDLATAASVGVAVI
+354 IRDLATAASVGVAVI

-385 VSQRGVN
+385 VSQSGIN
-392 YLLHEQAKVPSI
+392 YLVTAQSKTSFI
-404 VKVFS
+404 VTVFS
-409 RFASPKSA
+409 RFAQA
-417 KLVLIFGVVCLV
+417 KWAGIALV
-429 FGLYQGQSLKI
+429 FAVMCLGVGLYQGQNLKI
-440 GDLDSGAPEL
+440 GDLDAGAPEL

-464 NNYKASTDIL
+464 NNYQASTDIM
-474 VLMVETA
+474 VVMVETP
-481 AEQCTSYQTLNAVNR
+481 AEQCSSYHTLNAVNQ
-496 LQAHVEGIPGV
+496 LQAYVEGIPGV
-507 QSTLSVTTIAKR
+507 QSTLSVATIAKK

-532 GLSSNQLVLNAGA
+532 GLSPNQLVLNAA
-545 GRAPA
+545 VGRAPA
-550 AFTNNTCSM
+550 AFMNNTCSM

-581 TDYTTKYPTKDVVF
+581 TAFTDANKTKDVNF
-595 SLAAGN
+595 ALAAGN
-601 GGIEAATNSVIE
+601 AGIEAATNSVIE

-637 IKTLICII
+637 VKTLLCII

-691 IAARLKVGDDLH
+691 LQARLKVGDNLQD
-703 SAYCYALKSTGKAV
+703 AYRYALSSTGKAV

-744 MLTFMFLW
+744 MLTFMFVW

-766 LLNINGESKEDSPAK
+766 LFK
-781 IASDIEG
+781 IGGVEAVASMPDKPSG
-788 QVSTA
+788 SVKKVNAA

>member
-1 MVNNMEKF
+1 MEKL
-9 TRWLEN
+9 TIWIEK
-15 QLFNYKTFVFII
+15 QLFGFKYIVFAL
-27 IVLMTGFLGFN
+27 IVLLTAFLAYN
-38 AAQVK
+38 ASLVR

-56 EYIQNYLKYKQDLT
+56 EYVQNYLNYKQELA
-70 SLGNVIRVVI
+70 SLGNSVRVVI
-80 ENPEGDIFNAKFQ
+80 ENEHGDIFNAEFQ
-93 DAMRQ
+93 EQMRT
-98 LNDELFFING
+98 LNDELFFIPG

-119 ANATWA
+119 SNVTWA
-125 EVTEEGF
+125 EVTEDGF
-132 IGGPIIPTDYDGSE
+132 VGGTVIPSDYDGSQ
-146 RSLEQLRR
+146 RTLDRLRR
-154 QVMLSGQVGYLVADN
+154 NVMLSGQVGYLVGDD
-169 FKSALYLL
+169 FKSAVFLL
-177 PLMSTNPETGL
+177 PLMSVNPETGK
-188 PLDYDELSKSLE
+188 PLDYNQLSNTLE
-200 KVRDKYEAQ
+200 EIRSKYEVN
-209 GVNIRITGF
+209 GVKIHITGF

-224 LIDGAA
+224 LIAGAA
-230 QVVIF
+230 EVVIF
-235 FITAIFIT
+235 FITAIIIT
-243 FGLLLLYNRCL
+243 FALLYLYSRCL
-254 RSSLVTIS
+254 RSTMVTVT

-270 QLGLLNLMGQGLDP
+270 QLGLLNLLGQGLDP

-309 HHIAAGRKAEQASRL
+309 QHMAAGNKAEQASRL
-324 AFRALVIP
+324 AFRALAIP

-385 VSQRGVN
+385 VSPAGIK
-392 YLLHEQAKVPSI
+392 YLLAEQSKTPLI
-404 VKVFS
+404 VTIFS
-409 RFASPKSA
+409 RFADAKWAKSA
-417 KLVLIFGVVCLV
+417 LVFGVVCLV
-429 FGLYQGQSLKI
+429 AGLYQGQSLKI
-440 GDLDSGAPEL
+440 GDLDAGAPEL
-450 RADSRYNIDNAFVA
+450 RADSRYNLDNAYVA
-464 NNYKASTDIL
+464 NNYQASTDIM
-474 VLMVETA
+474 VLMVETP
-481 AEQCTSYQTLNAVNR
+481 AEQCSSYHTLNAVNQ

-507 QSTLSVTTIAKR
+507 QSTLSVATIAKK

-532 GLSSNQLVLNAGA
+532 GLSPNQLVLNAA
-545 GRAPA
+545 VGRAPA
-550 AFTNNTCSM
+550 AFMNNTCSM

-581 TDYTTKYPTKDVVF
+581 TAYTAANKTEGVNF
-595 SLAAGN
+595 ALAAGN
-601 GGIEAATNSVIE
+601 AGIEAATNSVIE
-613 KAQYQMLI
+613 KAQYQMLM
-621 WVYGVVAVL
+621 WVYGVVGLL

-637 IKTLICII
+637 VKTLICII

-691 IAARLKVGDDLH
+691 LSARLKMGDNLQD
-703 SAYCYALKSTGKAV
+703 AYKYALSSTGKAV

-744 MLTFMFLW
+744 MLTFMFIW
-752 NMLGA
+752 NMIGA

-766 LLNINGESKEDSPAK
+766 LLNIGGNTQAVTSGQQAQIEVSKNNA
-781 IASDIEG
+781 A
-788 QVSTA
+788 

>member
-1 MVNNMEKF
+1 MEKL
-9 TRWLEN
+9 TIWIEK
-15 QLFNYKTFVFII
+15 QLFGFKYIVFAV
-27 IVLMTGFLGFN
+27 IVLLTAFLAYN
-38 AAQVK
+38 ASLVR

-56 EYIQNYLKYKQDLT
+56 EYVQNYLNYKQELA
-70 SLGNVIRVVI
+70 SLGNSVRVVI
-80 ENPEGDIFNAKFQ
+80 ENENGDIFNAEFQ
-93 DAMRQ
+93 DQMRT
-98 LNDELFFING
+98 LNDELFFIPG

-119 ANATWA
+119 ANVTWA
-125 EVTEEGF
+125 EVTEDGF
-132 IGGPIIPTDYDGSE
+132 VGGTVIPSDYDGSQ
-146 RSLEQLRR
+146 RTLDRLRR
-154 QVMLSGQVGYLVADN
+154 NVMLSGQVGYLVGDN
-169 FKSALYLL
+169 LKSAVFLL
-177 PLMSTNPETGL
+177 PLMSINPDTGK
-188 PLDYDELSKSLE
+188 PLDYNQLSNTLE
-200 KVRDKYEAQ
+200 EIRSKYEVN
-209 GVNIRITGF
+209 GVKVHITGF

-224 LIDGAA
+224 LIAGAA
-230 QVVIF
+230 EVVIF
-235 FITAIFIT
+235 FLTAIAIT
-243 FGLLLLYNRCL
+243 FALLYLYSRCL
-254 RSSLVTIS
+254 RSTLVTVT

-270 QLGLLNLMGQGLDP
+270 QLGLLNLLGQGLDP

-309 HHIAAGRKAEQASRL
+309 QHMAAGNKAEQAARL
-324 AFRALVIP
+324 GFRALAIP

-347 NVIEIQV
+347 NVIEIEV

-369 LLTNLVLL
+369 LLTNLILL

-385 VSQRGVN
+385 VSPAGIK
-392 YLLHEQAKVPSI
+392 YLLAEQSKTPLI
-404 VKVFS
+404 VTVFS
-409 RFASPKSA
+409 RFADAKWAKSA
-417 KLVLIFGVVCLV
+417 LLFGVFCLAV
-429 FGLYQGQSLKI
+429 GLYQGQSLKI
-440 GDLDSGAPEL
+440 GDLDAGAPEL
-450 RADSRYNIDNAFVA
+450 RADSRYNLDNAYVV
-464 NNYKASTDIL
+464 NNYQASTDIM
-474 VLMVETA
+474 VLMVETP
-481 AEQCTSYQTLNAVNR
+481 AEQCSSYHTLNAVNQ

-507 QSTLSVTTIAKR
+507 QSTLSVATIAKK

-532 GLSSNQLVLNAGA
+532 GLSPNQLVLNAA
-545 GRAPA
+545 VGRAPA
-550 AFTNNTCSM
+550 AFMNNTCSM

-581 TDYTTKYPTKDVVF
+581 TAYTAANKTQGVNF
-595 SLAAGN
+595 ALAAGN
-601 GGIEAATNSVIE
+601 AGIEAATNSVIE
-613 KAQYQMLI
+613 KAQYQMLM
-621 WVYGVVAVL
+621 WVYGVVAIL

-637 IKTLICII
+637 VKTLICII

-691 IAARLKVGDDLH
+691 LSARLKIGDNLQD
-703 SAYCYALKSTGKAV
+703 AYKYALSSTGKAV
-717 AFTGITLAIG
+717 AFTGVTLAIG

-744 MLTFMFLW
+744 MLTFMFIW

-766 LLNINGESKEDSPAK
+766 LLNIGGNRATVTQLDHTKVK
-781 IASDIEG
+781 DIN
-788 QVSTA
+788 SNAA